1 MKFPSTRSIYN
12 FVKTNSL
19 LIFTGTLEFFTHFIH
34 PTYTIYPVTLLRNE
48 FFLYTIDH
56 LVKNHPYID
65 SDKRILCKEHFPFE
79 FQLYVIANTSI
90 EAFTSYLIYQI
101 WYSGSNDIIWKST
114 DLLYFIPISFF
125 FEIIFDFFHYWT
137 HRAIHQIPFLYKN
150 IHKTHHTYSYPN
162 VFIAYYQHPL
172 DLVLTNLLPTL
183 LSLWILQDICSLQI
197 SYYLW
202 TIMNTYKTYI
212 EICGHSGKNIPQ
224 TSGYPQCMWL
234 VKFLQIELYT
244 KDHDRHHSLNNCN
257 YSKRFSLWDKI
268 FKTYRNDKKT
278 NSKEE

>member
-1 MKFPSTRSIYN
+1 MNLPSSRSIYN
-12 FVKTNSL
+12 FIKTNSF
-19 LIFTGTLEFFTHFIH
+19 LIFTGTLEFITHYIH
-34 PTYTIYPVTLLRNE
+34 PIYTIYPITLIRNE
-48 FFLYTIDH
+48 FLLYSVNH
-56 LVKNHPYID
+56 LVKKHPYVD
-65 SDKRILCKEHFPFE
+65 SEKRILPKEHFPFE
-79 FQLYVIANTSI
+79 FQLYVIANTTI

-101 WYSGSNDIIWKST
+101 WYSHKNDLVWNST
-114 DLLYFIPISFF
+114 DLLYFIPISFL
-125 FEIIFDFFHYWT
+125 FEIIFDFFHYWI
-137 HRAIHQIPFLYKN
+137 HRVIHQIPFLYKN
-150 IHKTHHTYSYPN
+150 IHKIHHTYSYPN

-172 DLVLTNLLPTL
+172 DLILTNLFPTL
-183 LSLWILQDICSLQI
+183 LSVWILQDLCSLQI

-202 TIMNTYKTYI
+202 TIMNIYKTYI

-234 VKFLQIELYT
+234 VKYLQIELYT

-278 NSKEE
+278 ITKEE

>member
-19 LIFTGTLEFFTHFIH
+19 LILTGTLEFFTHFIH
-34 PTYTIYPVTLLRNE
+34 PTHTIYPVTLLRNE

-65 SDKRILCKEHFPFE
+65 ADKRILPKEHFPFE
-79 FQLYVIANTSI
+79 FQLYVIANTTI

-101 WYSGSNDIIWKST
+101 WYSGSNDMIWKST

-137 HRAIHQIPFLYKN
+137 HRIIHQIPFLYKN

-183 LSLWILQDICSLQI
+183 LSIWILQDICSLQI

-234 VKFLQIELYT
+234 VKILKIELYT
-244 KDHDRHHSLNNCN
+244 KDHDKHHSLNNCN